1 MTNLPK
7 EAIKDIAK
15 AVAQELKRGNSL
27 VVSPADVAT
36 MCGYTPNS
44 TAARQILDDPT
55 FPPSV
60 SLVEGGL
67 RRYLRRDVEA
77 WIESHF
83 TNQSN
88 ALVRAMRA

>member
-1 MTNLPK
+1 MTELDLK
-7 EAIKDIAK
+7 KLAK
-15 AVAQELKRGNSL
+15 LVAQELKRSNSL

-44 TAARQILDDPT
+44 SAARQILDDPT

-60 SLVEGGL
+60 SLVAGGL

-77 WIESHF
+77 WIEKKF
-83 TNQSN
+83 DDENT
-88 ALVRAMRA
+88 ALMQALRA